1 MSFFT
6 CYLFVMADRLAH
18 YQFILKVVAPFVQE
32 DRETHRGSRPKA
44 KEVLGGEAALS
55 RQEGQAR
62 EGIPRLTNPSRVD
75 CCAQFG

>member
-18 YQFILKVVAPFVQE
+18 YQFILKVVVPFVQE

-44 KEVLGGEAALS
+44 KEVLAVRPRWS
-55 RQEGQAR
+55 RQKGRAR
-62 EGIPRLTNPSRVD
+62 EGIRV
-75 CCAQFG
+75 